1 MHILGCTLATK
12 SIICPM
18 MMIPYIHKLYCG
30 RTRLQLPLSWKIITF
45 YEHCHV
51 HVMIF
56 FLWWSQFSLFYTD
69 YVCKME
75 DDTRYKNA
83 CMLSSRSSTILCIFC
98 DMIPYFSDEQN
109 MYTNNQ
115 KRTTDQ
121 IKGNDKKL
129 VHNATI
135 HLHFLR
141 VQC

>member
-1 MHILGCTLATK
+1 
-12 SIICPM
+12 

-51 HVMIF
+51 MFMLWFF
-56 FLWWSQFSLFYTD
+56 FLWWSQFSLFYSD

-98 DMIPYFSDEQN
+98 VIWYPTFLMN
-109 MYTNNQ
+109 
-115 KRTTDQ
+115 RTCIQT
-121 IKGNDKKL
+121 IKKELPIKSKE
-129 VHNATI
+129 TI
-135 HLHFLR
+135 KNWYITLR
-141 VQC
+141 YVFIFFVFNVKFPI